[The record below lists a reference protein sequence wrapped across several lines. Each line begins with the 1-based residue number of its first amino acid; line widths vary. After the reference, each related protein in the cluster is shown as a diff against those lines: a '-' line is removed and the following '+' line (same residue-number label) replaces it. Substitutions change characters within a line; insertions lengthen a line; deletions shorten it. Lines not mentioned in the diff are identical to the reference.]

1 MEKMKKDVG
10 MESEAEIEAEVETD
24 IIINYPPWIIVSP
37 KGKLMVNEVEFCKMF
52 LQNRE
57 LKCIGGQFRDMSGE
71 VNEDEIKHEISKI
84 ITEHIVEGVSG
95 KVKCVTETLK
105 LHCYSEPPTVCEDE
119 IHLLN
124 GILKT
129 DGNFTVERR
138 FCTNRLNVE
147 YESSAPPPE
156 MFMQFLSDLLEP
168 DDIITLQEYLGYLL
182 IPSTRGQAM
191 MSIIGNGGEGKS
203 VLGTVV
209 KDIFGGSMTEGS
221 FRRIETDRFFR
232 ANLKGKLV
240 FVDDDLQLEA
250 LPTTGYIKSLITVQ
264 IPTDIEYKGRQ
275 SFTEKLYA
283 RFLCFGNGTVKSLRD
298 KSYGFSRRM
307 IILSAKPVT
316 PNRITNPNIAD
327 EIIVEKSGIINW
339 FFEGLQRLIANN
351 YQFSLSER
359 AKLNASEMSSDNCN
373 IIEFLSAS
381 NTVTFVESAEI
392 SSTILYGCYSKWC
405 DDNALTAI
413 RRDTFI
419 TWLKTNQHKYNIS
432 YDYNIKGENDK
443 RVRGFKRITA
453 NI

>member
-1 MEKMKKDVG
+1 MDEQVI
-10 MESEAEIEAEVETD
+10 S
-24 IIINYPPWIIVSP
+24 YPPWVIVSA
-37 KGKLMVNEVEFCKMF
+37 KGKLTVNEVEFCKMF
-52 LQNRE
+52 LQNRN
-57 LKCIGGQFRDMSGE
+57 LKCIGGQFCDMNGE
-71 VNEDEIKHEISKI
+71 VSEDEIKHEISKI

-95 KVKCVTETLK
+95 KVKSVTETLK
-105 LHCYSEPPTVCEDE
+105 LRCYSEPPTVHEDE

-124 GILKT
+124 GILRT
-129 DGNFTVERR
+129 NGEFAGTQQ
-138 FCTNRLNVE
+138 FCTNRLNAE
-147 YESSAPPPE
+147 YIPE
-156 MFMQFLSDLLEP
+156 TPSPERFIQFLSDLLEA
-168 DDIITLQEYLGYLL
+168 DDITTLQEYLGYLL
-182 IPSTRGQAM
+182 IPSTKGQAM
-191 MSIIGNGGEGKS
+191 LSIIGNGGEGKS
-203 VLGTVV
+203 VLGAII
-209 KDIFGGSMTEGS
+209 KDIFKNSMTEGS

-250 LPTTGYIKSLITVQ
+250 LPSTGYIKSLITVQ

-307 IILSAKPVT
+307 IILSAKPVA

-327 EIIVEKSGIINW
+327 EIISEKSGILDWI
-339 FFEGLQRLIANN
+339 FKGLQRLIANN

-381 NTVTFVESAEI
+381 NTVTFAESAEI

-405 DDNALTAI
+405 DDNALTTI
-413 RRDTFI
+413 KRDMFI